1 MMVGS
6 FTGLGFRA
14 VAALGLRAYGTLK
27 RFYRGFIGVLVG
39 QWKMSGSYYLRLGGL
54 RASARASGF
63 QGLRAWV
70 YRV

>member
-1 MMVGS
+1 M
-6 FTGLGFRA
+6 
-14 VAALGLRAYGTLK
+14 AALGLRASGTPK
-27 RFYRGFIGVLVG
+27 RFYRGFIGVLVR
-39 QWKMSGSYYLRLGGL
+39 QWKMSGSYYLGLGGF